1 METLPMFTTKY
12 MKNQPKKRV
21 KRYEEGGSV
30 SKDKDMET
38 IRDPNDGSV
47 MLVRKGTSPQDYY
60 GVKPSGSGNGKLGH
74 AGAMKIMADI
84 HRENKSGKG
93 SSLPRYVKDDEDD
106 D

>member
-1 METLPMFTTKY
+1 MFTTKY
-12 MKNQPKKRV
+12 MKNQPKQRV

-38 IRDPNDGSV
+38 IRDPKDGSV

-60 GVKPSGSGNGKLGH
+60 GVKPGGSGSGKLGH
-74 AGAMKIMADI
+74 AGAMKTMADI
-84 HRENKSGKG
+84 HRENKSSKS
-93 SSLPRYVKDDEDD
+93 SSLPRYTTDEDD